1 MRQPYWPSWNGLTPW
16 RVWAG
21 NHVGMPNDGWIMIG
35 LDFLKKV
42 GGILQ
47 KTLSSEEIYTTIFD
61 ILDGVIEY
69 DSATLFVC
77 DSESGVLKEAE
88 TRGPKIVDLASG
100 VVAFEHGAGL
110 SGWVAS
116 RQAPVILSTVSEGD
130 KARNFRSMV
139 AVPLWLGDK
148 LCGVLNLGHKQV
160 GFYRQESQAEFEE
173 LGIHLSI
180 IVERLRLRSELH
192 EKNLQLENLL
202 KELRETQSE
211 LVEKER
217 MAAIGEVV
225 VKLKHEINNPLSI
238 IISFTDLLAMQCKT
252 NNPKMLGSLEK
263 MKTAA
268 YRISKITKALEQL
281 ETSESE
287 EYMEGVKM
295 LKTD

>member
-1 MRQPYWPSWNGLTPW
+1 
-16 RVWAG
+16 
-21 NHVGMPNDGWIMIG
+21 MIG
-35 LDFLKKV
+35 LEFLQKV

-47 KTLSSEEIYTTIFD
+47 QTLSSEEIYTTIFD

-69 DSATLFVC
+69 DSATLFIC
-77 DSESGVLKEAE
+77 DPESGVLKEAE
-88 TRGPKIVDLASG
+88 TRGPKIVDLASS
-100 VVAFEHGAGL
+100 VAFDHGAGL

-116 RQAPVILSTVSEGD
+116 RQAPVILSTVSESNN
-130 KARNFRSMV
+130 ARSFRSMV

-148 LCGVLNLGHKQV
+148 LCGVLNLGHKQA
-160 GFYRQESQAEFEE
+160 GFYSQENQAEFEE
-173 LGIHLSI
+173 LGLHLSL

-192 EKNLQLENLL
+192 EKNLLLENLL

-238 IISFTDLLAMQCKT
+238 IISFTDLLAMRCEKD
-252 NNPKMLGSLEK
+252 NPEMLESLEK

-268 YRISKITKALEQL
+268 YRISKVTKALEQL
-281 ETSESE
+281 ATSESE

-295 LKTD
+295 LKID

>member
-1 MRQPYWPSWNGLTPW
+1 
-16 RVWAG
+16 
-21 NHVGMPNDGWIMIG
+21 MIG
-35 LDFLKKV
+35 LEFLQKV

-47 KTLSSEEIYTTIFD
+47 KTLSSEDIYTTIFD

-77 DSESGVLKEAE
+77 DSDSGVLKEAE
-88 TRGPKIVDLASG
+88 TRGPQVVDLASG
-100 VVAFEHGAGL
+100 VAFSHGAGL

-116 RQAPVILSTVSEGD
+116 QQAPVILSTVSEGEN
-130 KARNFRSMV
+130 ARSFRSMI
-139 AVPLWLGDK
+139 AVPLWLGEK
-148 LCGVLNLGHKQV
+148 LCGVLNLGHKKA
-160 GFYRQESQAEFEE
+160 GFYRQESQSEFEE

-192 EKNLQLENLL
+192 EKNLLLENLL

-217 MAAIGEVV
+217 LAAIGEVV

-238 IISFTDLLAMQCKT
+238 IISFTDLLVMQCKA
-252 NNPKMLGSLEK
+252 NNPEMIESLNK

-268 YRISKITKALEQL
+268 YRISKFTKALEQL
-281 ETSESE
+281 ETSDSE